1 LHNRA
6 LIIAVFLIAST
17 SLSAKMQTDSLILSF
32 LPLTGK
38 PVALSI
44 QAERMN
50 IDPLNGLYSFTNR
63 GRDYYEINS
72 HELILYNN
80 LRDVAQRRY
89 ITRWLHEFI
98 VKKQVAARQQVMQ
111 PRRSENEFEEY
122 KGLIIRNISF
132 SSTSLLA
139 PSIDDPV
146 YHSPERL
153 ERIGM
158 FLHVNTNQRVIK
170 NNLLFKPGDKI
181 DPFLFGDNE
190 RILRQLSYLEDAR
203 IYILEDKLNP
213 GHADIVVVTK
223 DRLSKGLDIDM
234 HEIDEGRVELYDRNL
249 FGWGQELQTN
259 IYFNGGSDKLFGYGT
274 RLRINNIRGN
284 FINAG
289 ISYLDVYENNT
300 IRINADRNFLTPSM
314 KYAGGLDFTSSRLID
329 NFIFPDTSFYNHK
342 LNYHE
347 YDLWFG
353 RSFLLPLKNSYNRRN
368 IYITSR
374 FNRNI
379 HFERPEIDE
388 KTRYEFHNRSL
399 FLVNLTLIQ
408 LGYLKSNYIYGFGP
422 TEDIPVGTRLEA
434 TLGYETNQFSP
445 RLYSGFRITRS
456 NYLQNRVYLNNS
468 ISLGGFLNEGVYEQ
482 GVLRLET
489 SGFSKLMDL
498 NRFYLRQ
505 FFTLNF
511 THGIARFEDEMISIS
526 NRYGIRGLRS
536 DALRGTKKLTLQTET
551 MLYAKN
557 NWYGFRYAL
566 FAMAD
571 LGWIGD
577 DRRPILNDSFYS
589 GFGIGMRMRNE
600 HLVFPTLQFRFAYFP
615 RLPESASARL
625 FYLMSERSHIP
636 DEFKI
641 GAPDILPY
649 R

>member
-1 LHNRA
+1 MEN
-6 LIIAVFLIAST
+6 
-17 SLSAKMQTDSLILSF
+17 DSLILSF
-32 LPLTGK
+32 QPLAGK

-44 QAERMN
+44 KAEGMN
-50 IDPLNGLYSFTNR
+50 IDPLNGLHSFTTR
-63 GRDYYEINS
+63 GRDYYGINA

-80 LRDVAQRRY
+80 LREAAQHRY

-98 VKKQVAARQQVMQ
+98 VKNQVAARKQVMQ

-122 KGLIIRNISF
+122 EGLIIRNISF
-132 SSTSLLA
+132 SSTNLLA

-146 YHSPERL
+146 YHSPDRL

-158 FLHVNTNQRVIK
+158 LLHFNTNQRVIK
-170 NNLLFKPGDKI
+170 NNLLFKPGDRI

-213 GHADIVVVTK
+213 GFADIVVVTK
-223 DRLSKGLDIDM
+223 DRWSKGFDMDM
-234 HEIDEGRVELYDRNL
+234 HEIDKGKIELYDRNV
-249 FGWGQELQTN
+249 FGWGQELQTS
-259 IYFNGGSDKLFGYGT
+259 IFFDGGADKLFGYGT

-284 FINAG
+284 FIDAG
-289 ISYLDVYENNT
+289 ISYLDAFGNNT
-300 IRINADRNFLTPSM
+300 FRINTIRNFLTPSM
-314 KYAGGLDFTSSRLID
+314 KYAGGLEFTTSRLTD

-347 YDLWFG
+347 YDMWFG
-353 RSFLLPLKNSYNRRN
+353 RSFLLPLKDSYKRRN

-379 HFERPEIDE
+379 YFDRPEIDE
-388 KTRYEFHNRSL
+388 KTRYEFHDRNL

-422 TEDIPVGTRLEA
+422 TEDIPMGTRLEA
-434 TLGYETNQFSP
+434 TAGYETSQFFP
-445 RLYSGFRITRS
+445 RWYSGFSIMTS
-456 NYLQNRVYLNNS
+456 NYLQNRFYLNNS
-468 ISLGGFLNEGVYEQ
+468 LSLGGFLNEGVYEQ

-489 SGFSKLMDL
+489 SGFSKLVDL

-505 FFTLNF
+505 FLTLNF
-511 THGIARFEDEMISIS
+511 TKGIARFEDEMISIS
-526 NRYGIRGLRS
+526 NHYGIRGLRS

-566 FAMAD
+566 YAMAD

-577 DRRPILNDSFYS
+577 GSRPIMNDSFYS

-615 RLPESASARL
+615 RLPDSASTRL
-625 FYLMSERSHIP
+625 FYMISERRHIP
-636 DEFKI
+636 DGFKI
-641 GAPDILPY
+641 GAPDILPF